1 MKRMHNFRLV
11 NITSHMY
18 SQSAKHT
25 KKKRIT
31 QHIIH
36 FQQGLHI
43 TYQYT
48 YLPYRHLYSTISLY
62 YLDLCALRGNAH

>member
-1 MKRMHNFRLV
+1 MQNIRLV
-11 NITSHMY
+11 NITSHTY

-25 KKKRIT
+25 KKKCTT
-31 QHIIH
+31 QHFIH
-36 FQQGLHI
+36 SFSTRVHI

-48 YLPYRHLYSTISLY
+48 YLPYRHLYSTISLN